1 MVTLQLIDN
10 GTEGAPALPKAG
22 RNSRTRAQQGTEGDR
37 STPGTRIVKRIAD
50 LLTSED
56 LEGAVQVWRDGMEAQ
71 RLVWSAKL
79 KMYVEAGPDWDTR
92 RECSELIVAYMEGRP
107 MERQL
112 NLNGSFLELG
122 ELLRTVR
129 LSGEA
134 RRLIP
139 GLDSLPSTP

>member
-1 MVTLQLIDN
+1 MLENCAAQPRARSRRPADN
-10 GTEGAPALPKAG
+10 DGATPAK
-22 RNSRTRAQQGTEGDR
+22 RV
-37 STPGTRIVKRIAD
+37 IKRIAD
-50 LLTSED
+50 LLTSDD
-56 LEGAVQVWRDGMEAQ
+56 LEAAVQVWREGMEAT

-112 NLNGSFLELG
+112 NLNGSFMELG
-122 ELLRTVR
+122 DLLRSVR

-134 RRLIP
+134 LRLIP
-139 GLDSLPSTP
+139 GLDTLPSTP